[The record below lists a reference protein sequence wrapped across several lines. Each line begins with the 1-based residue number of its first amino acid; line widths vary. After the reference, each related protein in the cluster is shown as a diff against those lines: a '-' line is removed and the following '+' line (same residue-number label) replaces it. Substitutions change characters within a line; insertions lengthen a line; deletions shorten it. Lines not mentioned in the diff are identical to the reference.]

1 MHDWRSRSFN
11 ICSCPSG
18 CRCKL
23 HARVCGTAQSTY
35 QAPIS
40 PTGINTTL
48 LCSYSA
54 CFKDLWSQLG
64 SFSTQILPA
73 RAGSKLECTVMT
85 VIYPAELECC
95 VQRLTSLTKQKALL
109 PKKLVPELLIEKIFR
124 ISVPDQI
131 FDFSSIQYYR
141 WSTAVVSLRLPILHL
156 FRLDTR
162 KIF

>member
-1 MHDWRSRSFN
+1 MVEGHILSTSV
-11 ICSCPSG
+11 PVHLG

-23 HARVCGTAQSTY
+23 HACVCGTAQSTY
-35 QAPIS
+35 QAPKR
-40 PTGINTTL
+40 INATL
-48 LCSYSA
+48 LCSYFV
-54 CFKDLWSQLG
+54 CFKDLWSQLE

-85 VIYPAELECC
+85 FIYPAELGCC
-95 VQRLTSLTKQKALL
+95 VRRLTSLTKQKAPL

-131 FDFSSIQYYR
+131 FDFSSIQSYR
-141 WSTAVVSLRLPILHL
+141 WSTTVVSLLLLILHP
-156 FRLDTR
+156 FGSDIR